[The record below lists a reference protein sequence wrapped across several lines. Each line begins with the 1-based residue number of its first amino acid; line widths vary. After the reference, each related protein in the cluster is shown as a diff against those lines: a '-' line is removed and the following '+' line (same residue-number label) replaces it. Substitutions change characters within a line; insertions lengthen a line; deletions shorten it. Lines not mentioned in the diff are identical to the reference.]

1 MATYN
6 GEKYLKEQLESI
18 LVQTIHDFE
27 LIVCDDCSTDSTV
40 KILNEYAAKD
50 ARIKIF
56 LNEKKLGF
64 VKNFEKA
71 MELCSGEYIALSD
84 QDDIWLP
91 EHLEILRDNIGN
103 KDLCG
108 ANSLLVDEND
118 KELGRTLLKTLMIDF
133 LPENDNDFLFRLL
146 FQNIF
151 QGAAMMFTKELTKKA
166 LPVPQSVGIHDWW
179 IALVACRCRGVNYI
193 TTPILRYR
201 QHGGNITNNA
211 QFSFL
216 AKALSLL
223 DSEKEKLSINS
234 HLKMYEEYEKIY
246 PDCVYTSEYKKYFQ
260 DILSHRF
267 SAVKFLLRNYGKM
280 YLSKDSKLYIAR
292 VARRI
297 MKVI

>member
-1 MATYN
+1 M
-6 GEKYLKEQLESI
+6 
-18 LVQTIHDFE
+18 
-27 LIVCDDCSTDSTV
+27 
-40 KILNEYAAKD
+40 NEYAEKD
-50 ARIKIF
+50 TRIKVF
-56 LNEKKLGF
+56 VNKENLGF
-64 VKNFEKA
+64 KKNFEKA
-71 MELCSGEYIALSD
+71 ISLCTGEYIALSD

-91 EHLEILRDNIGN
+91 EHLKILRDNIGD

-133 LPENDNDFLFRLL
+133 LPKNDNDFLFRLL

-166 LPVPQSVGIHDWW
+166 LPIPQSVETHDWW
-179 IALVACRCRGVNYI
+179 IALVACRCRGVNYCS
-193 TTPILRYR
+193 TPILRYR

-211 QFSFL
+211 KFSFL
-216 AKALSLL
+216 AKTLSVLNN
-223 DSEKEKLSINS
+223 EKERVSINS
-234 HLKMYEEYEKIY
+234 RLKMYQEYEKIY
-246 PDCVYTSEYKKYFQ
+246 TDCLYTSEYKKYFQ

-280 YLSKDSKLYIAR
+280 YLSKNPKLYIAR
-292 VARRI
+292 IAKRI